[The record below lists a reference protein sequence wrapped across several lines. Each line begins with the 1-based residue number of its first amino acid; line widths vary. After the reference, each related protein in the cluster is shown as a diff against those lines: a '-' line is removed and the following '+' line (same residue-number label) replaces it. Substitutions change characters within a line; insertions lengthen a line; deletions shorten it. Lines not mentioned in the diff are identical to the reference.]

1 MRMYVHKNSPLTQ
14 YILPNFYCRKRFHCL
29 KEFASKISICQKNY
43 YNNKLNSLQQ
53 NIVILGETFLKLY
66 RMVFM

>member
-29 KEFASKISICQKNY
+29 KEFASKISICQKNN
-43 YNNKLNSLQQ
+43 NNKLNSLQQ